1 MVNKNLTDVNIAAL
15 LIVVLFGLWGGFL
28 NFVRYTSHH
37 KYLTTLQKIIIFIID
52 IISNISISIIIFL
65 ALTGYGINEVL
76 SVAIAGFIGHAGAN
90 GILLIQLLLTKHF
103 NDTKSITEVLNNEVK
118 DI

>member
-1 MVNKNLTDVNIAAL
+1 MVNKNLSDVNIAAL

-28 NFVRYTSHH
+28 NFVHYTTHH
-37 KYLTTLQKIIIFIID
+37 KYLTTLQKVIIFIID
-52 IISNISISIIIFL
+52 VISNISISIIVFL
-65 ALTGYGINEVL
+65 ALTGYGVNEVL

-90 GILLIQLLLTKHF
+90 GLLLIQLLITKHY
-103 NDTKSITEVLNNEVK
+103 NDAKSLTDVLNNEIK